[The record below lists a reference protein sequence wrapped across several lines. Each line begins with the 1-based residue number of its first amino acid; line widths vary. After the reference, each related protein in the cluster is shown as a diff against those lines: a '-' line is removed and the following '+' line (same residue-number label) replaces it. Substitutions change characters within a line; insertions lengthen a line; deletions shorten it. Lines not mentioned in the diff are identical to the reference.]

1 MPSEV
6 QDFPVIEDDYMGD
19 ELLKDSDEVG
29 GPVKGQPV
37 VMGDIELEEPVIEL
51 EEPVILG
58 KIEIDVDV
66 GEPDVVNE
74 YLKVSDTERSI
85 EKNPVV
91 GSLSEA
97 SVVTIKEIIAGDDVK
112 VKDIGKSGDF
122 QVGSVIRD
130 DSIVSIMSMD
140 YEGCCLQEESMEIQC
155 QERGVVDYDYDDGDP
170 IRAKFKYGRPAFAPG
185 GIGMFVVTG
194 RPPGRLIGG

>member
-1 MPSEV
+1 MHSEKV
-6 QDFPVIEDDYMGD
+6 MYTGAGLSMSEEGTPDGEIQRVTEIEKQDFPVIEADYMGD
-19 ELLKDSDEVG
+19 ELLKNSDEVG

-91 GSLSEA
+91 GGLSEA

-112 VKDIGKSGDF
+112 VKDIGLLDVRRVKW
-122 QVGSVIRD
+122 
-130 DSIVSIMSMD
+130 
-140 YEGCCLQEESMEIQC
+140 
-155 QERGVVDYDYDDGDP
+155 
-170 IRAKFKYGRPAFAPG
+170 
-185 GIGMFVVTG
+185 TT
-194 RPPGRLIGG
+194 